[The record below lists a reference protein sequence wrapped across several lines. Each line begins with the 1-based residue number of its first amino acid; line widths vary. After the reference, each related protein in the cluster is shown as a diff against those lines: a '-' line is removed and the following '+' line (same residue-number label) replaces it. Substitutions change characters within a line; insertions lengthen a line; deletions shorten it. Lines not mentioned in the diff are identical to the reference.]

1 MQLSVSESAV
11 GWSEGMVPSVRAH
24 RGDEGSLP
32 VALLVVSTNSSG
44 HDRRDKVLPTRGFFF
59 ICVCVSVCVE
69 EGGSVSELAD
79 GSQNMK
85 QCRGNVW
92 WVRCTELQAREQAC

>member
-1 MQLSVSESAV
+1 MLADY
-11 GWSEGMVPSVRAH
+11 RD
-24 RGDEGSLP
+24 RGSLP
-32 VALLVVSTNSSG
+32 VARLVVNTNSYDGEEMGSSEWFS
-44 HDRRDKVLPTRGFFF
+44 RGRG
-59 ICVCVSVCVE
+59 
-69 EGGSVSELAD
+69 EGGGLASELVD